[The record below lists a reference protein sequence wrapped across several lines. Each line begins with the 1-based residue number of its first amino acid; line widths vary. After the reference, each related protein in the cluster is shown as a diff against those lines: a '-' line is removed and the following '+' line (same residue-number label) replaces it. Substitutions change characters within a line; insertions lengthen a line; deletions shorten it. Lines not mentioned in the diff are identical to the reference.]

1 MRVRATASI
10 LRGARKLSGE
20 RRGRNGTW
28 PRGFVRGCTGVIF
41 RANIRIRTKAFTAYR
56 AKISSFGSA
65 RNKQFVLAQ
74 RVLIARILASWEVSV
89 E

>member
-1 MRVRATASI
+1 MRVGARI
-10 LRGARKLSGE
+10 LRGVREPSGE

-28 PRGFVRGCTGVIF
+28 PRGFVRGCTGVIV

-74 RVLIARILASWEVSV
+74 RVLIARFLASWEVSV